1 MRASRRQDTRPPH
14 RGRTRARRDRR
25 PNGAHE
31 PNTRTHPVTKPSAKC
46 VPSEA
51 ALTAAGRLMRSVSP
65 FHGFR
70 SSTVLS
76 PNDIRLPPIEYRTSI
91 VCRESKGGR
100 SALSDRGFS
109 ALEMTG
115 NNPHREK
122 EKTHP
127 KMGLSASKNYLSCR
141 FYRAGAGGRNSAC
154 RRSWSRDG

>member
-25 PNGAHE
+25 PSAHE